1 MEVGGKIIP
10 FQDIVVLKDE
20 AANNTLTLKN
30 SFNALTAIVENF
42 GAEVIYTYN
51 STIVGF
57 AFKAPNQQIFNQLT
71 GVLRLIH
78 A

>member
-42 GAEVIYTYN
+42 GAEVIYT
-51 STIVGF
+51 
-57 AFKAPNQQIFNQLT
+57 
-71 GVLRLIH
+71 
-78 A
+78 